1 MIYKKDKLGNYI
13 DILSGFAFKSKD
25 FVKEGIPLIKIKN
38 ITPPNVSL
46 VELSYISSK
55 MLNNYE
61 KYILSYDD
69 VLIALTGSH
78 INQWESVVG
87 RVARV
92 KYKEK
97 SLLNQRVGKI
107 FVRKNVEADLDYI
120 YYFLSQDV
128 VKLQLANKAGGAA
141 NQANISSLDIKNL
154 EFPCPNVKIQRK
166 ISKILK
172 TYDDLIENNQKQIK
186 LLEEAAQRLY
196 KEWFVDLRFP
206 GYENTPI
213 IDGVPKGWKEQTLA
227 DIADVVM
234 GQSPKSEFYN
244 EQKNGLP
251 FHQGV
256 ANFATRFV
264 DDEIYSTS
272 FTRVAEAN
280 SILFSVRAPVG
291 RINITKN
298 KIVIGRG
305 LAAINHKF
313 GYQNYLFYLLKER
326 FFKDNLIGN
335 GSIFSSISKDELLAQ
350 KFMIPVDSLVK
361 YYNHIAENIDLKIF
375 ALDTQIKVMIE
386 ARNRLLSKLMNG
398 EIEV

>member
-61 KYILSYDD
+61 KYVLSYDD

-213 IDGVPKGWKEQTLA
+213 IDGVPEGWSFQKIGKVFEIKYGKTLSMNNILNKGKYPVYGA
-227 DIADVVM
+227 NGVI
-234 GQSPKSEFYN
+234 GYYN
-244 EQKNGLP
+244 QKNCNDYVVL
-251 FHQGV
+251 
-256 ANFATRFV
+256 
-264 DDEIYSTS
+264 ITS
-272 FTRVAEAN
+272 R
-280 SILFSVRAPVG
+280 
-291 RINITKN
+291 
-298 KIVIGRG
+298 
-305 LAAINHKF
+305 
-313 GYQNYLFYLLKER
+313 
-326 FFKDNLIGN
+326 GN
-335 GSIFSSISKDELLAQ
+335 GSGEVSRTHDKEAFVTNNSFIIMPVNDLIKLPFTYQLMKTINFKRICTGSAQPQLTNKSINILKVVLPSDELVL
-350 KFMIPVDSLVK
+350 KFCQYTEI
-361 YYNHIAENIDLKIF
+361 YYEKIENLLSQNKR
-375 ALDTQIKVMIE
+375 LIE
-386 ARNRLLSKLMNG
+386 ARDRLLTKLMSG

>member
-186 LLEEAAQRLY
+186 ILEEAAQRLY

>member
-1 MIYKKDKLGNYI
+1 MKWENAE
-13 DILSGFAFKSKD
+13 LSLIAEIGDGAHASLKRVKS
-25 FVKEGIPLIKIKN
+25 GIPYLTAKN
-38 ITPPNVSL
+38 ITKNGI
-46 VELSYISSK
+46 SYSNIDFISEET
-55 MLNNYE
+55 YE
-61 KYILSYDD
+61 KYF
-69 VLIALTGSH
+69 
-78 INQWESVVG
+78 
-87 RVARV
+87 
-92 KYKEK
+92 KEK
-97 SLLNQRVGKI
+97 SNALTKPQKNDILYSIIGSIGGVYCVKDEKI
-107 FVRKNVEADLDYI
+107 GISSSVAIIRANSELIFPQYLAYFLKSKFFEAQVQAIKGGVAQGFMSIEKLKNVNILYPKNLDYQAKFVSI
-120 YYFLSQDV
+120 LS
-128 VKLQLANKAGGAA
+128 A
-141 NQANISSLDIKNL
+141 
-154 EFPCPNVKIQRK
+154 
-166 ISKILK
+166 
-172 TYDDLIENNQKQIK
+172 YDDLIENNQKQIK

-196 KEWFVDLRFP
+196 KDWFVDLRFP
-206 GYENTPI
+206 GYEKTPI

>member
-1 MIYKKDKLGNYI
+1 MKWEKVKIKEICTGIYDGPHATPPISSDGAIFLGITNFRNGRLDLSEIRYI
-13 DILSGFAFKSKD
+13 SEADFPKWTKRVIPKENDIVFSYEATLNLYAIIPSGFRGCLGRRMALLRVNENKVYYKFLYYYFYSESWRRVIKTNTVLGATVD
-25 FVKEGIPLIKIKN
+25 RIPLIKFPDFI
-38 ITPPNVSL
+38 
-46 VELSYISSK
+46 VELPPLEMQYKIA
-55 MLNNYE
+55 N
-61 KYILSYDD
+61 ILS
-69 VLIALTGSH
+69 S
-78 INQWESVVG
+78 
-87 RVARV
+87 
-92 KYKEK
+92 
-97 SLLNQRVGKI
+97 
-107 FVRKNVEADLDYI
+107 
-120 YYFLSQDV
+120 
-128 VKLQLANKAGGAA
+128 
-141 NQANISSLDIKNL
+141 
-154 EFPCPNVKIQRK
+154 
-166 ISKILK
+166 
-172 TYDDLIENNQKQIK
+172 YDDLIENNQKQIK

-196 KEWFVDLRFP
+196 KEWVVDLRFP

>member
-386 ARNRLLSKLMNG
+386 ERNRLLSKLMNG

>member
-313 GYQNYLFYLLKER
+313 GYQNYL
-326 FFKDNLIGN
+326 
-335 GSIFSSISKDELLAQ
+335 
-350 KFMIPVDSLVK
+350 
-361 YYNHIAENIDLKIF
+361 
-375 ALDTQIKVMIE
+375 
-386 ARNRLLSKLMNG
+386 
-398 EIEV
+398 